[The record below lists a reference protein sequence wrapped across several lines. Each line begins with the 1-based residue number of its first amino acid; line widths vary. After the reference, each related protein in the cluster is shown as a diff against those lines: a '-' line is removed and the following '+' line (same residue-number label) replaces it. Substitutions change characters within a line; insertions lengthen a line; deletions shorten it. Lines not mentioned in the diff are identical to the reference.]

1 MLSFKRFITEQ
12 EGYFQVDA
20 LVPVGE
26 RQTVKRMY
34 GSVDAPSGTNRKQVI
49 GMFISRYT
57 KRVGYWVAYNGTTY
71 NVRWVAPPKI
81 ETQQDFGF

>member
-1 MLSFKRFITEQ
+1 MLSFKQFITEQ

-34 GSVDAPSGTNRKQVI
+34 GSVNAPSGTNRKQVI

-57 KRVGYWVAYNGTTY
+57 KRVGYWIAYNGTTY